1 MTMSKLLTTLLA
13 TGLLCQV
20 QAADLFTPV
29 QKTGLRAPFCAA
41 DYF

>member
-29 QKTGLRAPFCAA
+29 QKTGTSCALCAA